1 MPTDCLDVLGA
12 LQEIQ
17 ALGSL
22 LSLAVGCSLGV
33 LHVLLNFS
41 LCPLLACAKVLVLPT
56 PALPHL
62 LISGLHTVSVL
73 FSLSVWMYCSV

>member
-1 MPTDCLDVLGA
+1 MLGA

-41 LCPLLACAKVLVLPT
+41 LCPLLACAKKFLSFPT
-56 PALPHL
+56 PALPRL